1 MEWWLSQLPSA
12 TETDLQKLFEGYCRA
27 IEQGDSALIPVN
39 AAGKGPTP
47 MSTKI
52 TVTAR
57 WPDPER
63 PNAIDATITKEHT
76 ITVAASQLVQVD
88 SQLYAPRWLIR
99 KTLHERL
106 KFWPS
111 SVPGGQWFGAQQ
123 LWAEVFSPVWALVAA
138 EEEQR
143 AKRAEEDARHADVR
157 AEALAERATYDRE
170 REQAYEA
177 ARAKAAERNT
187 QRMASLES
195 IENAHVVWSE
205 TRANSKRS
213 EQWLEEREGC
223 LVRFAGSR
231 VHIVE
236 SNGRKV
242 VKTRNTVQI
251 NGEELPPTHA
261 VRKFRDRNGLA

>member
-1 MEWWLSQLPSA
+1 MQMPEGAFVYLVGPVAFHKELRIEYARHLTKAKRRSSFVVLKLPSGDASIDDRHLPAVRHCA
-12 TETDLQKLFEGYCRA
+12 TEADLQKLFEGYCRA
-27 IEQGDSALIPVN
+27 IEQGDSALIPPN

-57 WPDPER
+57 WSDPER

-123 LWAEVFSPVWALVAA
+123 LWNEVFAPVWASVAA
-138 EEEQR
+138 EEDQR
-143 AKRAEEDARHADVR
+143 AKRRSRECATRSR
-157 AEALAERATYDRE
+157 A
-170 REQAYEA
+170 
-177 ARAKAAERNT
+177 
-187 QRMASLES
+187 
-195 IENAHVVWSE
+195 
-205 TRANSKRS
+205 
-213 EQWLEEREGC
+213 C
-223 LVRFAGSR
+223 
-231 VHIVE
+231 
-236 SNGRKV
+236 
-242 VKTRNTVQI
+242 
-251 NGEELPPTHA
+251 
-261 VRKFRDRNGLA
+261 